1 MVATG
6 HDPKVRSNTLPPTT
20 IGEKRSR
27 SQGDPGHDVQK
38 HPRRKGSPAEGVSH
52 ISTSFSTPGILAT
65 LLDTDIG
72 HDDDAASGY
81 SPHGTGG
88 SLAHRAA
95 SVMVGVPKE
104 EHEKVL
110 LELRGLQETL
120 GKTQSAPDAMQTR
133 VQALELGPA
142 RVQALELALARVD
155 GQLDILVRMEQSTA
169 RPYYPAQ
176 APPSSHGTG
185 PDTT

>member
-6 HDPKVRSNTLPPTT
+6 HDPKVRSNTPPPTT

-38 HPRRKGSPAEGVSH
+38 HPRRKGNPAEGVSH
-52 ISTSFSTPGILAT
+52 TPTSSPTPGTLAT
-65 LLDTDIG
+65 SPYTGIG
-72 HDDDAASGY
+72 HDDDVAEGFF
-81 SPHGTGG
+81 PHGTGG

-95 SVMVGVPKE
+95 SMAVGVPKK

-110 LELRGLQETL
+110 RELSGLRETL
-120 GKTQSAPDAMQTR
+120 GKTQNELGAMQ
-133 VQALELGPA
+133 A

-155 GQLDILVRMEQSTA
+155 GQLDLLVRMQQSTS
-169 RPYYPAQ
+169 RPYFQAQ

-185 PDTT
+185 PDTA

>member
-1 MVATG
+1 MCWSSGAQ
-6 HDPKVRSNTLPPTT
+6 LPPSSTT

-52 ISTSFSTPGILAT
+52 THTSSPTPGTLAT
-65 LLDTDIG
+65 SPDTSIG
-72 HDDDAASGY
+72 HDDDVAEGV

-95 SVMVGVPKE
+95 SVVVGVPKE

-110 LELRGLQETL
+110 REPSGLQETL
-120 GKTQSAPDAMQTR
+120 GKTQSALDAMQ
-133 VQALELGPA
+133 A

-155 GQLDILVRMEQSTA
+155 GQLDLLFRMQQPTA
-169 RPYYPAQ
+169 RHDYPAQ
-176 APPSSHGTG
+176 APPSSHGTD
-185 PDTT
+185 PDTA